1 MILGYLESRTIFPG
15 NDKRDG
21 SLRLAVQ
28 PHVTVCYG
36 WAAGQSQG
44 SKVEHG
50 ESAHLACIG
59 QALTRDVKMR
69 ILAPPSRT
77 VVDLSCFITFQ
88 FFKLFF
94 HIAYRVSCVSAWPH
108 TQVIIKLVMFF

>member
-1 MILGYLESRTIFPG
+1 MILGYLESRAIFPG

-21 SLRLAVQ
+21 LLRLAVQ
-28 PHVTVCYG
+28 SHVTVCYG

-44 SKVEHG
+44 SKVERG
-50 ESAHLACIG
+50 ENAHLACVG

-77 VVDLSCFITFQ
+77 VVDRSCHIAFQ
-88 FFKLFF
+88 FF
-94 HIAYRVSCVSAWPH
+94 
-108 TQVIIKLVMFF
+108 